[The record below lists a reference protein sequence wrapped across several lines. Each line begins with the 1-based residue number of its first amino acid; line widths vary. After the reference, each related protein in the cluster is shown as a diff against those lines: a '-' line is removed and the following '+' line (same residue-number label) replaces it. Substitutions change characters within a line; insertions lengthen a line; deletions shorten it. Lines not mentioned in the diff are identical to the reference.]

1 MIVVRV
7 ELHSAITG
15 KKSELAR
22 MIVDNIGGT
31 RQSGNYRCRALRGR
45 SSDALDRRE
54 VQREGRVNDYPRLQ
68 LHIWNLIAR
77 ALSSMGYGGKP

>member
-15 KKSELAR
+15 KHTELAR

-31 RQSGNYRCRALRGR
+31 RDLGNYRCRALRGR
-45 SSDALDRRE
+45 SAATLDLRA
-54 VQREGRVNDYPRLQ
+54 VQREGRVNDYPRLS
-68 LHIWNLIAR
+68 LHVWNLIAR
-77 ALSSMGYGGKP
+77 ALSSMGYGGAR